1 MRKGIQAIGV
11 IVLTLIMTGC
21 GQANLG
27 NSYNEGTDHQYMY
40 DERIGFLH
48 KQAKGENGYF
58 FYHDNFL
65 YYRDS
70 MTEEFIPLCNRVDCL
85 HDEETDMERRVTC
98 NAYVGYETGSDYP
111 ADVGISYY
119 DGYLYFI
126 AEDTPSHSC
135 LQRIKEDG
143 TNREKVYDFGD
154 AVLYGWCIHRGAL
167 YYSEQ
172 TYTTEEIF
180 KINKLTLSGKKKLET
195 IYEPDRDN
203 VTVYSLGAR
212 ITAYGDYV
220 FFSSVGTKGN
230 SQDEITQEN
239 YADYA
244 FDLTYAYNLE
254 NGELSEIKAPDTQ
267 KNTYLGQVSF
277 WKEHLVFVENTWG
290 EDWTGKSNLY
300 IADLDGQNAEK
311 LLETEGG
318 MYVDSDGTY
327 LYLNNEGRY
336 SAGVD
341 EAQRYW
347 VYGDNMELVDSFQVS
362 RPRFNSM
369 PVGDENGLCYCA
381 DDENVW
387 RLIQFDKSD
396 IGTINGEELSG
407 KVLAERKKI
416 AVE

>member
-1 MRKGIQAIGV
+1 M
-11 IVLTLIMTGC
+11 
-21 GQANLG
+21 
-27 NSYNEGTDHQYMY
+27 
-40 DERIGFLH
+40 
-48 KQAKGENGYF
+48 
-58 FYHDNFL
+58 
-65 YYRDS
+65 
-70 MTEEFIPLCNRVDCL
+70 
-85 HDEETDMERRVTC
+85 
-98 NAYVGYETGSDYP
+98 
-111 ADVGISYY
+111 
-119 DGYLYFI
+119 
-126 AEDTPSHSC
+126 
-135 LQRIKEDG
+135 
-143 TNREKVYDFGD
+143 
-154 AVLYGWCIHRGAL
+154 
-167 YYSEQ
+167 
-172 TYTTEEIF
+172 
-180 KINKLTLSGKKKLET
+180 
-195 IYEPDRDN
+195 
-203 VTVYSLGAR
+203 
-212 ITAYGDYV
+212 
-220 FFSSVGTKGN
+220 
-230 SQDEITQEN
+230 
-239 YADYA
+239 
-244 FDLTYAYNLE
+244 E

-336 SAGVD
+336 SSGVD

-387 RLIQFDKSD
+387 RLIQFDKSG

-416 AVE
+416 VVE